1 MIRLLFT
8 KWGWPW
14 ELLLW
19 LALNATE
26 LVRKSS
32 AST

>member
-19 LALNATE
+19 LALIE
-26 LVRKSS
+26 LARLIGG
-32 AST
+32 

>member
-8 KWGWPW
+8 KWGWPC

-19 LALNATE
+19 LALIE
-26 LVRKSS
+26 LARLIGG
-32 AST
+32 